1 MAAERF
7 DAIVIGSGQG
17 GNPLAKALAAAGRT
31 TAIIE
36 REHVGGSCVNVG
48 CTPTKT
54 MVASARVAYLAR
66 RAGDYGVRSGR
77 IAVDMAR
84 VRQRKRRIVNA
95 FRGGSERSLE
105 RTRGVTLLMGE
116 AHFTGPKSVEV
127 AMRQGGTRRLT
138 ADQIFINV
146 GARPSRPPVLGLDR
160 VPYLDSTSI
169 MEVGTLPGHLVVLGG
184 GFIGIEFGQMFR
196 RFGSK
201 VTIVQ
206 RNAHLLAREDPDV
219 CEAVEQILRDDG
231 ITVLLETEVDQV
243 ARARGG
249 IQVKVRTATPPG
261 GGGGARGS
269 GRSGTPRR
277 RAGSRTLTGSHLLV
291 ATGRV
296 PNTDRLNLTAAGV
309 ETDSLGYITV
319 NERLETNVPGVYA
332 VGDAK
337 PGPAFTHTSYDDF
350 RILEANLL
358 KGGHATTQGRPVPY
372 CVFMDPELGRV
383 GMSETEARKAG
394 RNIRVFT
401 MPMRKVARAI
411 EMDETRGLMKAVTD
425 AGTNEILGCAML
437 GVFAGEMMSIVEVA
451 MMGRLPHTAI
461 RDAIFAHPTLAEAL
475 NNLFDQ

>member
-1 MAAERF
+1 MGMAATERF

-17 GNPLAKALAAAGRT
+17 GNPLAKAFAAAGRT
-31 TAIIE
+31 TAVIE
-36 REHVGGSCVNVG
+36 RVHVGGTCVNVG

-66 RAGDYGVRSGR
+66 READYGIRPGR
-77 IAVDMAR
+77 IAVDMAK
-84 VRQRKRRIVNA
+84 VRQRKRKIVNS
-95 FRGGSERSLE
+95 FRGSSERSLE
-105 RTRGVTLLMGE
+105 RTKGVSLLMGE
-116 AHFTGPKSVEV
+116 AYFTGPKSIEV
-127 AMRQGGTRRLT
+127 ALRGGGTRHLT
-138 ADQIFINV
+138 AETFFINV
-146 GARPSRPPVLGLDR
+146 GARPSRPPVPGLDR

-169 MEVGTLPGHLVVLGG
+169 MELGSVPEHLVVFGG
-184 GFIGIEFGQMFR
+184 GYIGIEFGQMFR

-206 RNAHLLAREDPDV
+206 RNVHLLPREDPDV

-231 ITVLLETEVDQV
+231 VTVLLGAEVEQA

-249 IQVKVRTATPPG
+249 IQVKVRISKPQG
-261 GGGGARGS
+261 GRGGARGK
-269 GRSGTPRR
+269 GPR
-277 RAGSRTLTGSHLLV
+277 RAGSHTITGSHLLV
-291 ATGRV
+291 ATGRI
-296 PNTDRLNLTAAGV
+296 PNTGRLNLAPAGI
-309 ETDSLGYITV
+309 ETDAQGYIKV
-319 NERLETNVPGVYA
+319 NERLETSVPGVY
-332 VGDAK
+332 VIGDAK
-337 PGPAFTHTSYDDF
+337 PGPAFTHISYDDY

-358 KGGHATTQGRPVPY
+358 KGGHATTQGRFVPY

-394 RNIRVFT
+394 RTIRVFT
-401 MPMRKVARAI
+401 MPMSRVARAI
-411 EMDETRGLMKAVTD
+411 EMAETRGLMKAVTD

-451 MMGRLPHTAI
+451 MMGRLPHTAL